1 MPTAPA
7 VDKEPV
13 PEEVLALVGA
23 VVVFVVFVLVCATVA
38 LLTFEV
44 AVNVSVATLV
54 SEIDT
59 V

>member
-1 MPTAPA
+1 